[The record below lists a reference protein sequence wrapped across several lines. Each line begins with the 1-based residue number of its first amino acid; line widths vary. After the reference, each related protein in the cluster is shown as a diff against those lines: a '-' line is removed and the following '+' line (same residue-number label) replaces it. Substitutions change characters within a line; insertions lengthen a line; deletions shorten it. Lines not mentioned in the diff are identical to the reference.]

1 MCGILSI
8 YDIIPLES
16 HGMSIFTAMVFVF
29 SGIVATALIKLFRD
43 KFSAQDE
50 RIDQHGRCV
59 DEIRDKM
66 ADGRVQFAEIKG
78 TIKETRVVV
87 ERIDKSV
94 VKIIDSLIKKD

>member
-1 MCGILSI
+1 VCGVLTI

-29 SGIVATALIKLFRD
+29 SGIVASALIKLFKD
-43 KFSAQDE
+43 KFREQDE
-50 RIDQHGRCV
+50 RIDSHDDCV
-59 DEIRDKM
+59 DEIREKM
-66 ADGRVQFAEIKG
+66 SDGRVQFAEIKG